1 MLKHSAVPETE
12 ASNGTELRD
21 ATFAS
26 LEGHASTE
34 AAQALTEAVNE
45 QVLRLLAHREFFGKS
60 KANRNKLKPAI
71 AAFLADLLSAEGNWV
86 YRSLKTDGFTGA
98 PVGAR
103 VFISLQDAMR
113 ELGLV
118 EHRPGVTERWVRFD
132 EHGPPLASRRR
143 AARYRPADALLALA
157 GEHGIGF
164 DNALDHFDYGLP
176 KQPLQKRA
184 ASTWDGGRKVQGRRL
199 KFEHTDLSLK
209 LEADVRELNEFLAK
223 QTFGGGCIH
232 RGYVRIFQN
241 GDAADFNWDQ
251 GGRLYSQPAD
261 KNYQQQSGKK
271 RLEMTINGS
280 PVVEIDLRAS
290 YLTIFYAWHGLQLDR
305 RQDPYVIPGLGEEA
319 YSATI
324 WMGSARQSGWRV
336 GVAAR

>member
-1 MLKHSAVPETE
+1 M
-12 ASNGTELRD
+12 
-21 ATFAS
+21 
-26 LEGHASTE
+26 
-34 AAQALTEAVNE
+34 Q
-45 QVLRLLAHREFFGKS
+45 QQLAHREFFGEPK
-60 KANRNKLKPAI
+60 KHRKKLKPAI
-71 AAFLADLLSAEGNWV
+71 GAFLADLLSAEGNWV

-118 EHRPGVTERWVRFD
+118 EHRQGVAERWVRFD

-143 AARYRPADALLALA
+143 AARYRPTKKLIALA
-157 GEHGIGF
+157 AEHGISVE
-164 DNALDHFDYGLP
+164 NALDHFDYGLP

-184 ASTWDGGRKVQGRRL
+184 ASTWDAGRKVQGRRL

-241 GDAADFNWDQ
+241 GNAADFNWDQ
-251 GGRLYSQPAD
+251 GGRLY
-261 KNYQQQSGKK
+261 NETLLQQQNPEFP
-271 RLEMTINGS
+271 LEVRS
-280 PVVEIDLRAS
+280 
-290 YLTIFYAWHGLQLDR
+290 LD
-305 RQDPYVIPGLGEEA
+305 QTT
-319 YSATI
+319 S
-324 WMGSARQSGWRV
+324 
-336 GVAAR
+336 